1 MTIIPFLSSRGAISY
16 LAIENQKAIQK
27 AILIDP
33 SFEMAEKITIHLKQN
48 LINLDYILE
57 THTHADFFS
66 SRNLF
71 LQLYPN
77 VRIRKPFEKLE
88 IPNWTILE
96 TPGHTDD
103 SVCYFAQGYLFT
115 GDTLLLGGTG
125 RTDFQGGS
133 SQKLYQSLLK
143 TLELPDSTII
153 YPNHNYKGITSD
165 ALGNQKIIN
174 PRLKLVLENKQS
186 EFIELMNNHKPP
198 KPDLFEEAIDYNR
211 HS

>member
-1 MTIIPFLSSRGAISY
+1 MTITPFLSSRGAISY
-16 LAIENQKAIQK
+16 LAIESQK

-33 SFEMAEKITIHLKQN
+33 SFEMAEKIAIYLKQN

-77 VRIRKPFEKLE
+77 ARIRKPFEKLE

-103 SVCYFAQGYLFT
+103 SVSYFAQDCLFT

-133 SQKLYQSLLK
+133 SPKLYQSLLK
-143 TLELPDSTII
+143 ILELPDSTII
-153 YPNHNYKGITSD
+153 YPNHNYQGITSD
-165 ALGNQKIIN
+165 TLGNQKIIN

-186 EFIELMNNHKPP
+186 EFVELMNNHKPP
-198 KPDLFEEAIDYNR
+198 KPDLFEEAVNYNK
-211 HS
+211 